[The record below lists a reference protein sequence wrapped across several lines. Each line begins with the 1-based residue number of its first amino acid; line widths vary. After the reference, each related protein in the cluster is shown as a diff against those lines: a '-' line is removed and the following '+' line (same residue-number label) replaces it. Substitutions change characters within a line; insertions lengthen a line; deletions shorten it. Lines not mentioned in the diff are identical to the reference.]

1 MEKIKIVIVDD
12 HPLMRDALRIAVDTE
27 FDMEVVGEANNGAD
41 AIALCAR
48 LEPDVVVMDI
58 LMPVMDGIEACRQLT
73 NGPAKRKVL
82 MITSSTQDDKVSA
95 ALRAGAAGF
104 LMKDAARDQVIH
116 AIREIAQGNN
126 YFLPEITAKLVK
138 AISEERMEKNL
149 TEREQ
154 QIFQLLGKGY
164 TNREIAKE
172 LFISDTTVRVH
183 IFNMMD
189 KLKLGNRREV
199 IQRAVGHQDNL

>member
-12 HPLMRDALRIAVDTE
+12 HPLMRDALRIAIDTE

-41 AIALCAR
+41 AIALCDR
-48 LEPDVVVMDI
+48 LNPDVVVMDI

-73 NGPAKRKVL
+73 SGPAKRKVL

-104 LMKDAARDQVIH
+104 LMKDAGRDQVIH
-116 AIREIAQGNN
+116 AIREIAQGNKH
-126 YFLPEITAKLVK
+126 YPPEITAKLVK
-138 AISEERMEKNL
+138 AISDERLEKNL
-149 TEREQ
+149 TEREH
-154 QIFQLLGKGY
+154 QIFELLGKGF

-199 IQRAVGHQDNL
+199 IQRAAGLHDDL